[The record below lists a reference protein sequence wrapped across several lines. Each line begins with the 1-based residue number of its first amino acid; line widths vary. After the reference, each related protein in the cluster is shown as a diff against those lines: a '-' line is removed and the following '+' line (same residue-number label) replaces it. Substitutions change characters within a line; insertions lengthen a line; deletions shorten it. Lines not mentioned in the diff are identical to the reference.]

1 MQLIWG
7 AHPPRVQPTT
17 PSSSA
22 SGGEASAPR
31 SAFAA
36 RRVRREGASNDSR
49 GGCAPQNADSAR
61 AAREKAESELAE
73 LQARI
78 APLEKEINQ
87 LTRQFWVAK
96 EKVVA
101 EKYDLSASRY
111 RQVEHE
117 EVFHEKPA
125 VTLERLRK
133 LEAAAENDVAA
144 LAKMLAE
151 APVKT

>member
-1 MQLIWG
+1 M
-7 AHPPRVQPTT
+7 
-17 PSSSA
+17 
-22 SGGEASAPR
+22 
-31 SAFAA
+31 
-36 RRVRREGASNDSR
+36 
-49 GGCAPQNADSAR
+49 
-61 AAREKAESELAE
+61 
-73 LQARI
+73 
-78 APLEKEINQ
+78 
-87 LTRQFWVAK
+87 
-96 EKVVA
+96 A